1 MTTLPLIPF
10 TVTIR
15 YKSHPDAPATWQES
29 TQFYAANPLAA
40 AFLAGQELHKILADP
55 LALAVTV
62 QKEET

>member
-1 MTTLPLIPF
+1 MIARPLIPF

-15 YKSHPDAPATWQES
+15 YKSHPGAAATWLES

-40 AFLAGQELHKILADP
+40 AFLAGQELHKIIADP
-55 LALAVTV
+55 LALTVTV